1 MYNNND
7 YYDDRSWSKGLT
19 IHCVVSILT
28 IRLLTTIATGTRHLC
43 IYNMYILNDEIE
55 L

>member
-7 YYDDRSWSKGLT
+7 YYDDRSWTNGLI

-28 IRLLTTIATGTRHLC
+28 ITLLTTIATGTNNY
-43 IYNMYILNDEIE
+43 IYNMYQLNDEIE

>member
-7 YYDDRSWSKGLT
+7 YYDDRSWSNGLT

-28 IRLLTTIATGTRHLC
+28 ITLLTTIATETNNF
-43 IYNMYILNDEIE
+43 IYNMYLLDDKIE

>member
-7 YYDDRSWSKGLT
+7 YYDDKSWCNGLT
-19 IHCVVSILT
+19 IRYVISILT
-28 IRLLTTIATGTRHLC
+28 ITLLTTIATETNNY
-43 IYNMYILNDEIE
+43 IYNVYILNDKIE